1 MDEKSIIKRIRWH
14 SREGSSGKYSIG
26 IGDDSAVREC
36 SKGECL
42 VITGDTMVEGV
53 HFDLGVSELSDAGFK
68 SVASCISDCAAMG
81 GVPDSV
87 LIQVVVPGRA
97 ESERGIDNLYK
108 GIEEACRLW
117 GIEVIGGDLSQGCDW
132 VIAITMMGR
141 IPEGSYV
148 KRLSDAEPGD
158 RLWVTGYPG
167 KSFVGLSIL
176 QRFGRTG
183 WDSKYKDLI
192 RAHLRPEPSV
202 ETGVKIS
209 SCAEVHSLTDISD
222 GIVKEAYTISEKS
235 GVSIEIMEES
245 IPCTKDMI
253 EASAELSCSVTE
265 SFLNGGE
272 DYEYMFTA
280 SKDFHPEFMG
290 KTSKEFFCI
299 GNVIEQGSGVS
310 ILSGESRNSRR
321 LLNTGWDHFAE
332 L

>member
-1 MDEKSIIKRIRWH
+1 MDEKSIIQRIRGY
-14 SREGSSGKYSIG
+14 SREGSSGRYSIG

-36 SKGECL
+36 SNGERL
-42 VITGDTMVEGV
+42 VITGDTMVENV
-53 HFDLGVSELSDAGFK
+53 HFDLGISELDDAGFK

-87 LIQVVVPGRA
+87 LVQVVVPGRA
-97 ESERGIDNLYK
+97 ESERGIDDLYK
-108 GIEEACRLW
+108 GIEDACRLW
-117 GIEVIGGDLSQGCDW
+117 GVEVIGGDLSQGCDW
-132 VIAITMMGR
+132 MIAITMMGR
-141 IPEGSYV
+141 IPEGVYF

-167 KSFVGLSIL
+167 KSFIGLSVL

-183 WDSKYKDLI
+183 WDTKYKDLI
-192 RAHLRPEPSV
+192 RVHLRPEPSA

-222 GIVKEAYTISEKS
+222 GVVKEAYTISEKS
-235 GVSIEIMEES
+235 GVSIEIIEES
-245 IPCTKDMI
+245 IPYTKDMI

-265 SFLNGGE
+265 SFLDGGE

-290 KTSKEFFCI
+290 KALKECFCI
-299 GNVIEQGSGVS
+299 GNVTEKGSGVS
-310 ILSGESRNSRR
+310 ILSGERRNRR
-321 LLNTGWDHFAE
+321 GLLDTGWDHFAD